1 MISNIHYKIEYWVII
16 YESHDSDLAIL
27 LSSLQTQVM
36 TQDYLE
42 NVLYFQRNNIIRNSN
57 KIYIC
62 DNMNVYHLSSQ
73 REKKIKLYSIHAL
86 IRKET
91 TT

>member
-42 NVLYFQRNNIIRNSN
+42 NVLYFQN
-57 KIYIC
+57 KIYIR

-73 REKKIKLYSIHAL
+73 REKKSNYTVYMH
-86 IRKET
+86 
-91 TT
+91 